1 MARPA
6 VTSAVLAVLAFAV
19 VILGV
24 EATPACSCDPP
35 GKLCFHFK
43 SSPYRIGP
51 ENCNSLCEDPPAAC
65 FTAVSKAETVEGD
78 WGVLEWTSGGGTGL
92 GSVATDAQSL
102 IETEIFND
110 PTDELGLRFNVG
122 QVPQGAHI
130 ISATIRLKKGAS
142 ATSATNP
149 FSAEV
154 HGVAEDSASPWDTTA
169 KPSSKPLTGCSEVWT
184 AETTGEDITS
194 PNLAKIVQQ
203 IVDRPG
209 YSSPSFISFVL
220 TDGGNSGARTFKIA
234 DDAVPLRKLLIA
246 ESVEPEL
253 SIEWVDILGGCE
265 G

>member
-1 MARPA
+1 

-65 FTAVSKAETVEGD
+65 ATRVSKAETVDSD
-78 WGVLEWTSGGGTGL
+78 WGVLEWTSGGGTG
-92 GSVATDAQSL
+92 SL

-110 PTDELGLRFNVG
+110 PTDELGLRFNIG
-122 QVPQGAHI
+122 GGTPQGVHI

-184 AETTGEDITS
+184 AETTGQDITS

-209 YSSPSFISFVL
+209 YSLSSFISFVL
-220 TDGGNSGARTFKIA
+220 TDGGNSGARTFKIS
-234 DDAVPLRKLLIA
+234 DDAVPLRKLLIV

-253 SIEWVDILGGCE
+253 SIEWTSLYGC
-265 G
+265 GP